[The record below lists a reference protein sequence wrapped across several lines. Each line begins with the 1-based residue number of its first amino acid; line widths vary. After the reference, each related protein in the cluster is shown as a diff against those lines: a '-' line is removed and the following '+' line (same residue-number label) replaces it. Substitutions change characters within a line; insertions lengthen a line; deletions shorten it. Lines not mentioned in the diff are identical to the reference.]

1 MAMRDEDFGAA
12 LTPVEADDGHWWPPM
27 AAPARGP
34 RDWQSLYEA
43 AHARAEEL
51 RRAERAARSRAGS
64 LKWQLDKSRDKLKAA
79 VEEVKEVRR
88 AAKNALFYQAE
99 VARLEKLLLQA
110 GVESSRRSTIMSLRM
125 EVFRLREALQASQ
138 ARKNATVPRPEAA
151 RGRSRL
157 RRRRQRGR
165 TRPGRCRG
173 RTPGCARR
181 WSARRS
187 RRTSSWRCAGRSRRF
202 ADRNER
208 HRLRRPA
215 RAPGC
220 ARRWNGRGSRRTR
233 SRRCAGKSVP

>member
-12 LTPVEADDGHWWPPM
+12 LTPVEADDGLWWPPM

-110 GVESSRRSTIMSLRM
+110 GVESSRRC
-125 EVFRLREALQASQ
+125 
-138 ARKNATVPRPEAA
+138 A
-151 RGRSRL
+151 RGR
-157 RRRRQRGR
+157 
-165 TRPGRCRG
+165 
-173 RTPGCARR
+173 
-181 WSARRS
+181 
-187 RRTSSWRCAGRSRRF
+187 
-202 ADRNER
+202 
-208 HRLRRPA
+208 
-215 RAPGC
+215 
-220 ARRWNGRGSRRTR
+220 
-233 SRRCAGKSVP
+233 